1 MGTSSNL
8 GSMQRPTRVRFGV
21 LGFACSLSLLTYLD
35 RICIMRA
42 KEDMQHDLGFSNNEM
57 GWIFSAF
64 IIGYA
69 LFEVPGGWMGDIWGS
84 RRVIT
89 RIVLC
94 WSLFTALTGCVWSF
108 SLGSGSLVLNSL
120 AALLL
125 VRFLFGVGEAGA
137 YPNLTRVVGSWFPF
151 HERAFAQGNI
161 WMCAR
166 LGGAFAPY
174 FIGRLSAALGWRQ
187 AFWVLGATGIA
198 WCLVFRSWFR
208 DTPEEKP
215 ECNAA
220 ERDLI
225 RGTTAVPEACEDAS
239 LLSTLPKEEH
249 APSSESIQ
257 TESQITGFASR
268 PPQHPP
274 EDLFQ
279 EGPSSRNR
287 TADHPATR
295 CVRPRLAAV
304 ALPGFQP
311 HGLVHVRGLLFRLLR
326 LVFLPHLATRVSERR
341 VRHQLRGIRATDRGA
356 VFVRRARLAN
366 RRQPVGFH
374 RQADRQ
380 SSLGP
385 QLDRHRGLHSGG
397 LVRVRHRLRNRSL
410 ASSHSVVCGVSGQ
423 RPRHSGHLGHL
434 RDVGGRYAGTV
445 AGVMNM
451 AGGVGAILSPIL
463 IPRVLTMLPADYSGP
478 ERWRIIF
485 SGLAVSWFLGAVAWV
500 FIDASK
506 PLFAGVRGQ
515 GSGVS

>member
-1 MGTSSNL
+1 M
-8 GSMQRPTRVRFGV
+8 

-174 FIGRLSAALGWRQ
+174 FIGRLSAAPGWRQ

-268 PPQHPP
+268 PPQHPA

-279 EGPSSRNR
+279 EGPSSRAIEQR
-287 TADHPATR
+287 TTPPLVASGHAWPPWR
-295 CVRPRLAAV
+295 C
-304 ALPGFQP
+304 
-311 HGLVHVRGLLFRLLR
+311 
-326 LVFLPHLATRVSERR
+326 LVFSLTVWSMCAASCFVCFGWYFYPTWQPEYLKDVFGISYEGSELLTGAPFCA
-341 VRHQLRGIRATDRGA
+341 VRS
-356 VFVRRARLAN
+356 AR
-366 RRQPVGFH
+366 
-374 RQADRQ
+374 
-380 SSLGP
+380 
-385 QLDRHRGLHSGG
+385 
-397 LVRVRHRLRNRSL
+397 
-410 ASSHSVVCGVSGQ
+410 
-423 RPRHSGHLGHL
+423 
-434 RDVGGRYAGTV
+434 
-445 AGVMNM
+445 
-451 AGGVGAILSPIL
+451 
-463 IPRVLTMLPADYSGP
+463 
-478 ERWRIIF
+478 
-485 SGLAVSWFLGAVAWV
+485 
-500 FIDASK
+500 
-506 PLFAGVRGQ
+506 
-515 GSGVS
+515 